1 LEDLRQ
7 KMRTRVLR
15 ARDDQEEDPG
25 VLKMDENYKG
35 EGGGRREEGKTRDE
49 IEKGSKK
56 GPRKKSWQLLRS
68 RNHPK
73 KKKEIKRSRRKWRP
87 KIKASDC

>member
-25 VLKMDENYKG
+25 VLKMGENYKG
-35 EGGGRREEGKTRDE
+35 EGGEG
-49 IEKGSKK
+49 G
-56 GPRKKSWQLLRS
+56 KSWQLLRS
-68 RNHPK
+68 RNPPK
-73 KKKEIKRSRRKWRP
+73 KKKKSRAK
-87 KIKASDC
+87 KMEAQNQGQ